1 MSARPWAHGLLI
13 DDSEQRSEGWYA
25 ARRGAITG
33 SRAELARDRSDGLTA
48 QQRIYVDAL
57 RAGKTE
63 EQAKTAAGYKAKPSF
78 SLLDSAIAGTLKKI
92 YSDTALAY
100 AMDLAREREG
110 GQAPDKFTTW
120 AMRQGV
126 KEEPVAAVEFEAV
139 EGYLIERAGF
149 IRTADGKFGCSVD
162 GLLPDDGVWE
172 CKTMVSSATLFKA
185 MVYGDVSEYM
195 GQVLFELWLLR
206 RKWCLLSLWCP
217 DLKKLHSIRI
227 ERDEAAIQAL
237 EEDLMAFDA
246 EVVLLQND
254 LRKVLGRDPLPIPGT
269 PAALPVT
276 DVPAPV
282 APPWEAANAPGTKPA
297 AIPANLFG

>member
-1 MSARPWAHGLLI
+1 MSARPWMHGLLI
-13 DDSEQRSEGWYA
+13 DDSEQRSEGWYE

-33 SRAELARDRSDGLTA
+33 SRAYLTRERSDGLTA

-57 RAGKTE
+57 RAGNTE
-63 EQAKTAAGYKAKPSF
+63 ADAKAAAGYKAAPSF
-78 SLLDSAIAGTLKKI
+78 STLDAAVAGTLPKT
-92 YSDTALAY
+92 YSDTAKAY

-110 GQAPDKFTTW
+110 GRAPDKYQTW

-126 KEEPVAAVEFEAV
+126 EQEPVAANEFEAV

-149 IRTADGKFGCSVD
+149 IFTADKRFGASVD
-162 GLLPDDGVWE
+162 GLLGEDGLWE
-172 CKTMVSSATLFKA
+172 CKTMVGSSTLFGA
-185 MVYGDVSEYM
+185 MVYGDVSEYVD
-195 GQVLFELWLLR
+195 QVLFELWLLR

-217 DLKKLHSIRI
+217 DLQKLHSIRI

-246 EVVLLQND
+246 LVTTYQND
-254 LRKVLGRDPLPIPGT
+254 LRKLLGREPLAIPGV
-269 PAALPVT
+269 PAQAVA

-282 APPWEAANAPGTKPA
+282 APPWEAANTPGMKPG
-297 AIPANLFG
+297 AIPASLFG